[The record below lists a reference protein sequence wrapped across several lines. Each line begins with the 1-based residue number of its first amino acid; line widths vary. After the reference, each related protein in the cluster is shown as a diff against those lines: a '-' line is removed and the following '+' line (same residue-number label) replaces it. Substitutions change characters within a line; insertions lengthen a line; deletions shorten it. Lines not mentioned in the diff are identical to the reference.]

1 MVAGRKGNT
10 NREREKRTAL
20 RCLPLPVTLYNPRNP
35 IAVKVT
41 RVSRF
46 LGSARDEIPGI
57 VSIAY
62 SAHKCQGFNSS
73 HMLMKMR

>member
-10 NREREKRTAL
+10 ITEREKRTAL
-20 RCLPLPVTLYNPRNP
+20 QCLPLPVTLYKTRNV
-35 IAVKVT
+35 IAVKVA

-46 LGSARDEIPGI
+46 RGSARDEIPGM

-62 SAHKCQGFNSS
+62 SGHKCQGFSSS